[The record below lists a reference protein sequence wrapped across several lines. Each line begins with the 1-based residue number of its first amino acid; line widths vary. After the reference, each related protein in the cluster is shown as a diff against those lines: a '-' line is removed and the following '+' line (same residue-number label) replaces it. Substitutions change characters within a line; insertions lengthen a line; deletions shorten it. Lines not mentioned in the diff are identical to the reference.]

1 MTSTTT
7 PSPAPPP
14 AAPRGRPGDP
24 SPGAPGTSGAV
35 VRVRGL
41 AKRYGAKQAVDG
53 LDLDLAT
60 GEIVAVLGP
69 NGAGKTTT
77 IEILEGFR
85 DRDSGEVRVLGED
98 PARGGRAWRA
108 RLGVVAQD
116 SRDQA
121 ELTVAESVRSTARY
135 FPAPR
140 DPDEVVEA
148 VGLAPQASARVRSL
162 SGGQRRRLDVAL
174 GVVGH
179 PELLFLDEPTT
190 GFDPQAR
197 RTFWDLVLRLRDA
210 GTTILLTTHDL
221 AEAAHLADRVAV
233 VRDGRVVAEGTPEA
247 LGGPDARTPRVTW
260 TADGVPH
267 AERTDAPTAFAAHLM
282 ATVAG
287 ADGEVADLCITRP
300 SLEDVYLGLLTS
312 EDDR

>member
-14 AAPRGRPGDP
+14 AAPRGRPGGRSPDAP
-24 SPGAPGTSGAV
+24 GSPGAA

-85 DRDSGEVRVLGED
+85 DRDGGEVRVLGED

-233 VRDGRVVAEGTPEA
+233 VRDGHVVAEGTPET
-247 LGGPDARTPRVTW
+247 LGGPDARTPLVTW
-260 TADGVPH
+260 TADGGQH
-267 AERTDAPTAFAAHLM
+267 AERTDAPTALAAHLM
-282 ATVAG
+282 ATAAG

-300 SLEDVYLGLLTS
+300 GLEDVYLGLLTT

>member
-1 MTSTTT
+1 V
-7 PSPAPPP
+7 A
-14 AAPRGRPGDP
+14 
-24 SPGAPGTSGAV
+24 

-41 AKRYGAKQAVDG
+41 ARRYGTKRAVDG
-53 LDLDLAT
+53 LDLDLDA

-77 IEILEGFR
+77 VEILEGFR
-85 DRDSGEVRVLGED
+85 ARDGGEVRVLGED
-98 PARGGRAWRA
+98 PARAGRAWRA
-108 RLGVVAQD
+108 RIGVVAQD

-135 FPAPR
+135 YPAPR
-140 DPDEVVEA
+140 DPDEVVAA
-148 VGLAPQASARVRSL
+148 VGLTSQAGARVRSL

-174 GVVGH
+174 GVVGD

-197 RTFWDLVLRLRDA
+197 RAFWDLVLGLRET

-233 VRDGRVVAEGTPEA
+233 VRDGQVVAEGTPRS
-247 LGGPDARTPRVTW
+247 LGGPGARTPVVSW
-260 TADGVPH
+260 TQDG
-267 AERTDAPTAFAAHLM
+267 ARRTERTDTPTALAAHLV

-287 ADGEVADLCITRP
+287 PDGEVADLSITRP
-300 SLEDVYLGLLTS
+300 SLEDVYLGLVTPGG
-312 EDDR
+312 DA

>member
-14 AAPRGRPGDP
+14 AAPHGRPGDRPPGPP
-24 SPGAPGTSGAV
+24 SSSGAA

-85 DRDSGEVRVLGED
+85 DRDGGEVRVLGED

-135 FPAPR
+135 YPAPR

-148 VGLAPQASARVRSL
+148 VGLAPKASARVRSL

-233 VRDGRVVAEGTPEA
+233 VRDGRVVAEGTPET
-247 LGGPDARTPRVTW
+247 LGGPDARTPLVTW

-267 AERTDAPTAFAAHLM
+267 AERTDAPTALAAHLL

-300 SLEDVYLGLLTS
+300 SLEDVYLGLLTT